1 MDRKGGVQLYCNKCG
16 KELEENQTFCT
27 KCGARLNETDEPK
40 GKELFLQIIFV
51 LLIVITCV
59 VELGIMVHLSY
70 DYHTYDLGIG
80 AILEFVDGY
89 TIVNYLLIVAPF
101 GYLLACACMYEKR
114 VSEGKIITLVSFLCN
129 IIFIFYALKKLA
141 IFLET
146 IGKPFIGPVIGIVE
160 ESIDM
165 EIFTSNSVTT
175 SSLTVLDV
183 VTEHFWFF
191 LIMNIIILI
200 YSLLCFRD
208 KR

>member
-1 MDRKGGVQLYCNKCG
+1 MYCNKCG

-27 KCGARLNETDEPK
+27 KCGARLNEKDEPK

-51 LLIVITCV
+51 LLIVITDV
-59 VELGIMVHLSY
+59 AGLGIMVHFTE
-70 DYHTYDLGIG
+70 DYHTYDLGLLN
-80 AILEFVDGY
+80 ILEVVDGY
-89 TIVNYLLIVAPF
+89 TIVNYLLIVASF
-101 GYLLACACMYEKR
+101 GYPVALLCMYGQR

-141 IFLET
+141 TFLEK
-146 IGKPFIGPVIGIVE
+146 IGRPMSPVVIGIGKE
-160 ESIDM
+160 HIDG

-183 VTEHFWFF
+183 VTEHFWVF

-208 KR
+208 ER

>member
-27 KCGARLNETDEPK
+27 NCGARLNERDEPK

-51 LLIVITCV
+51 LLIVITDV
-59 VELGIMVHLSY
+59 VGLGIMVHFTEE
-70 DYHTYDLGIG
+70 YHTYDLGLLN
-80 AILEFVDGY
+80 ILEVVDGY
-89 TIVNYLLIVAPF
+89 TIVNYLLVVASF
-101 GYLLACACMYEKR
+101 GYPVAVLCMYGQR

-141 IFLET
+141 TFLET
-146 IGKPFIGPVIGIVE
+146 VGIRSTGVIIGIGKEHIDGI
-160 ESIDM
+160 
-165 EIFTSNSVTT
+165 SNSVTT
-175 SSLTVLDV
+175 SGLTVLDV

-208 KR
+208 ER